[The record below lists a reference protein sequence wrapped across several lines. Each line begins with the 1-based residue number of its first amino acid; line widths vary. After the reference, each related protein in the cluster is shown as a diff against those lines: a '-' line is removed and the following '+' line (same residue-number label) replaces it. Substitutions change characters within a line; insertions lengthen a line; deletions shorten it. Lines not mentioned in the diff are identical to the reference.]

1 MLELFFSIIG
11 LFTALLFSYQTVYL
25 LVGLF
30 HKPKLFNEA
39 KDNRFAVLISARNE
53 EVVIEYLLNSL
64 RNQTYPSELY
74 DVYVVA
80 DNCTDRTADIA
91 RQAGAIVLERFDTT
105 HVGKG
110 YALDF
115 LLSHIKETKG
125 DTYYD
130 GYFVFDADNIL
141 EPDFIEQMNLTFSAG
156 YKIIT
161 SYRNSKNY
169 DTNWISSGYALWFLR
184 EARYVNNARM
194 ILNTSCAVSG
204 TGFLFHRDMLKKRD
218 GWKYFLLTEDIEF
231 SVFNVIDG
239 EKIGYCHKAMLY
251 DEQPETFSVSWKQ
264 RLRWARGFLQVFRRY
279 GWGLFRGIFK
289 NKGNRFSCLDLFVTT
304 LPFIF
309 VTILALLGYT
319 VGVIWSL
326 ATQSPNLLWDVLV
339 GVEAVG
345 ISYLTFFLMGLPTI
359 ITEWRSINSTPKRKI
374 LSLFTF
380 PLYMFTWVFVGI
392 AALFKKVEWTP
403 IQHNVVKKSVDDV
416 KKQS

>member
-30 HKPKLFNEA
+30 HKPKLFTEA

-204 TGFLFHRDMLKKRD
+204 TGFLFHRDMLKKRN

-326 ATQSPNLLWDVLV
+326 ATQSPHLLWDVLV

>member
-30 HKPKLFNEA
+30 HKPKLFNEV

-53 EVVIEYLLNSL
+53 EIVIEYLLNSL

-105 HVGKG
+105 RVGKG

-115 LLSHIKETKG
+115 LLSHIKDTKG

-380 PLYMFTWVFVGI
+380 PMYMFTWVFVGI

>member
-30 HKPKLFNEA
+30 HKPKLFTEA

-115 LLSHIKETKG
+115 LLSHIKDTKG

-204 TGFLFHRDMLKKRD
+204 TGFLFHRDMLKKRN

-326 ATQSPNLLWDVLV
+326 ATQSPHLLWDVLV

-380 PLYMFTWVFVGI
+380 SLYMFTWVFVGI
-392 AALFKKVEWTP
+392 TALFKKVEWTP
-403 IQHNVVKKSVDDV
+403 IRHNVVKKSVDDV